1 MVDDVT
7 SQDEQ
12 YKMAATEF
20 GDAIGRLA
28 YAYERDPDKRK
39 DLVQDIHFELW
50 RSFKIFDG
58 RSSVRT
64 WVYRVAHNAGASHIM
79 KNKRVSQNTHLT
91 LDDIGE
97 IPDQTNYVDVFERI
111 DQLDQLMTLIQRLN
125 PADRQIITLYLEGLD
140 AAAIGD
146 ISGIS
151 SGAVATKIH
160 RIKYKLSELFSKG
173 ETHVHKRSK
182 SKGLMAKPSI

>member
-1 MVDDVT
+1 MADKII

-12 YKMAATEF
+12 YRLAAAEF

-28 YAYERDPDKRK
+28 YAYERDADKRK

-64 WVYRVAHNAGASHIM
+64 WVYRIAHNTGASHIL
-79 KNKRVSQNTHLT
+79 KNKRLSQNTYLN

-97 IPDQTNYVDVFERI
+97 IPDQTNYVDAFEKI
-111 DQLDQLMTLIQRLN
+111 DQLEQLMGLIQRLN

-140 AAAIGD
+140 AASIGD
-146 ISGIS
+146 IAGTS

-160 RIKYKLSELFSKG
+160 RIKYKLSELFKKG
-173 ETHVHKRSK
+173 DTHV
-182 SKGLMAKPSI
+182 GT

>member
-1 MVDDVT
+1 MAENVT

-12 YKMAATEF
+12 YSIAAAEF
-20 GDAIGRLA
+20 GGAIGRLA
-28 YAYERDPDKRK
+28 YAYERDADKRK

-64 WVYRVAHNAGASHIM
+64 WVYRIAHNTGASHIL
-79 KNKRVSQNTHLT
+79 KNKRISQNTYLN

-97 IPDQTNYVDVFERI
+97 IPDQTDYVHAFEKI
-111 DQLDQLMTLIQRLN
+111 DQLDQLMALIGRLN

-140 AAAIGD
+140 GAAIGD
-146 ISGIS
+146 IAGIS

-160 RIKYKLSELFSKG
+160 RIKYKLSDLFKKG
-173 ETHVHKRSK
+173 DAHV
-182 SKGLMAKPSI
+182 GT